1 METNQQFCL
10 VMYGV
15 GSNGK
20 SNVNKLLHAVLGEG
34 ICKAIPFES
43 LEKARGQNNDSLHEA
58 RHSRLVTLEESS
70 GHGKVNTA
78 TFKNLVCCEKMANKT
93 MYQTETN
100 FKPVMKLLFLLN
112 DLPEFFNKDFANDR
126 RTAIIQ
132 FRSIFVD
139 EQKEVEKQVADELRS
154 RGAPE
159 CLIQVKDKNY
169 YDNHVLANK
178 QAFLKFFVQGAVAY
192 YENNKHISIPA
203 SMQKTAIQEAFDTKD
218 ALAAF
223 VRERLLPS
231 PNIMTTIEDIEEAF
245 RKQTQDS
252 INFSSYTRAVFG
264 RQLKAIMDE
273 KKTTSGIS
281 GWKDVYSKQAQLNN
295 RKHTVWVNLWLSP
308 TELQSGQTFAPPHP
322 ILDSVGSSNI

>member
-20 SNVNKLLHAVLGEG
+20 SNVNKLLHEVLGEG

-58 RHSRLVTLEESS
+58 RHSRLVTLEESD

-78 TFKNLVCCEKMANKT
+78 TFKNLVCGEEMANKT

-112 DLPEFFNKDFANDR
+112 DLPEFFNKGFANER

-139 EQKEVEKQVADELRS
+139 EQQEGEKQVADELRS

-169 YDNHVLANK
+169 YDNHVLANI
-178 QAFLKFFVQGAVAY
+178 QGFLTFFVQGAVAY

-203 SMQKTAIQEAFDTKD
+203 SMQKTAIQEAFDTKE

-231 PNIMTTIEDIEEAF
+231 HDSVTTVEAIEQAF
-245 RKQTQDS
+245 REYSQDS
-252 INFSSYTRAVFG
+252 INISSYTRSVFG
-264 RQLKAIMDE
+264 KQLKAIIDE
-273 KKTTSGIS
+273 MRNTSGIP
-281 GWKDVYSKQAQLNN
+281 GWKLPFPKQAQ
-295 RKHTVWVNLWLSP
+295 RSGKKYTVWKHLQLSP
-308 TELQSGQTFAPPHP
+308 TELQAGHSFAPPQP
-322 ILDSVGSSNI
+322 ILDSVGSSNN